1 MGLTAQR
8 VLAVLEY
15 LLLVVCLLAALIDLG
30 GVGWFWGSFS
40 TCQTVFL
47 VTAPV
52 TLLIASF
59 SIFFSRLPI
68 YKLVFFGSA
77 VAFSALFYAIVSAG
91 GFGLCTEP
99 IRANVGLL
107 PYLALLLL
115 VGRIIMLMTNAS
127 ANGARGV

>member
-1 MGLTAQR
+1 MGLTPQR
-8 VLAVLEY
+8 VRAVLDY
-15 LLLVVCLLAALIDLG
+15 LILVVCILVAVIDLG

-52 TLLIASF
+52 ALLIASF
-59 SIFFSRLPI
+59 SIFFSHLPI

-77 VAFSALFYAIVSAG
+77 MAFSALLYAIVSAG
-91 GFGLCTEP
+91 GLGLCAEP
-99 IRANVGLL
+99 IRTNVGLL

-115 VGRIIMLMTNAS
+115 IGRIIMVMTNAS
-127 ANGARGV
+127 TNGARGV